1 MKIPDAFWPAFIP
14 FVLALTA
21 VLNAASVYLQS
32 RVHAAITEV
41 KQEVAV
47 VKAATNGINSRLQ
60 ERIAEQ
66 EMNRIHTA
74 ELTEKDKAIVE
85 AEHSP
90 QK

>member
-1 MKIPDAFWPAFIP
+1 MKIPDSFWPAFIP

-21 VLNAASVYLQS
+21 VLNALSVYLQS

-47 VKAATNGINSRLQ
+47 VKAATNGINTRLQ
-60 ERIAEQ
+60 ERIAVQ
-66 EMNRIHTA
+66 ELERVHTA